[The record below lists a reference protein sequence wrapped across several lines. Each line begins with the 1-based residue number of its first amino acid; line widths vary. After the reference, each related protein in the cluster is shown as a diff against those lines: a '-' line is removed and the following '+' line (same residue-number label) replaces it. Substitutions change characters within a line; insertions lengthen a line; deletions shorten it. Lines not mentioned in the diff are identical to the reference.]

1 MKIAII
7 TPYFKE
13 SLDILK
19 QCHNSVLAQEI
30 SADHY
35 FIADGFPRSEINLW
49 KVKHI
54 ILEKNHDDNG
64 NTPRGIGSKTA
75 RELNYDFISYLDADN
90 WFHKDHLESLINLYN
105 NTKANICCSKRTF
118 HHMNGEDLNISE
130 VPEDKF
136 EHVDTS
142 CFLIH
147 NLAFEVT
154 KIWEKMPKI
163 LSPICDRIFYKS
175 IVIHKKYSIAFSNL
189 RTVAFRS
196 QYLSHYKTA
205 KQQPPEN
212 LKGSIG
218 RESFDWLKTEMGK
231 KISKETLGFYPYD
244 N

>member
-13 SLDILK
+13 SLDILEQNYK
-19 QCHNSVLAQEI
+19 SVIDQDLNT
-30 SADHY
+30 DHY
-35 FIADGFPRSEINLW
+35 FIADGYPLDAISKW

-54 ILEKNHDDNG
+54 ILDQSHDDNG
-64 NTPRGIGSKTA
+64 NTPRGVGSRKV
-75 RELNYDFISYLDADN
+75 RELNYDFLAYLDADN
-90 WFHKDHLESLINLYN
+90 WFHKNHLKSLINLYN
-105 NTKANICCSKRTF
+105 KTKANICCAKRTF
-118 HHMNGEDLNISE
+118 HHINGDDLNISE
-130 VPEDKF
+130 MPEDKF

-147 NLAFEVT
+147 NSAFEVS

-175 IVIHKKYSIAFSNL
+175 IIIHKKYSIAFSNL

-196 QYLSHYKTA
+196 QYSSHYKTA
-205 KQQPPEN
+205 N
-212 LKGSIG
+212 LKPPLKSKELIG
-218 RESFDWLKTEMGK
+218 KKSYDWLKTELGK
-231 KISKETLGFYPYD
+231 KISKETLGFWPYD

>member
-13 SLDILK
+13 SLDILE
-19 QCHNSVLAQEI
+19 QCYNSVLAQQVN
-30 SADHY
+30 ADHY
-35 FIADGFPRSEINLW
+35 FIADGFPRNEINSW

-54 ILEKNHDDNG
+54 ILEKSHDDNG
-64 NTPRGIGSKTA
+64 NTPRRIGSKTA
-75 RELNYDFISYLDADN
+75 GELNYDFISYLDADN
-90 WFHKDHLESLINLYN
+90 WFHKYHLKSLINLYN
-105 NTKANICCSKRTF
+105 DTKANICCSKRTF
-118 HHMNGEDLNISE
+118 HHINGEDLNISE

-147 NLAFEVT
+147 NSAFELT

-175 IVIHKKYSIAFSNL
+175 IIIHKKYSIAFSNL

-205 KQQPPEN
+205 NRQPPKN
-212 LKGSIG
+212 LKQLIG
-218 RESFDWLKTEMGK
+218 KESYDWLKTEIGK

-244 N
+244 Y

>member
-13 SLDILK
+13 SLDVLEQNYK
-19 QCHNSVLAQEI
+19 SVIDQDLNT
-30 SADHY
+30 DHY
-35 FIADGFPRSEINLW
+35 FIADGYPLDAISKW

-54 ILEKNHDDNG
+54 ILDKNHDDNG
-64 NTPRGIGSKTA
+64 NTPRGVGSRKV
-75 RELNYDFISYLDADN
+75 RELNYDFLAYLDADN
-90 WFHKDHLESLINLYN
+90 WFHKNHLKSLINLYN
-105 NTKANICCSKRTF
+105 KTKANICCAKRTF
-118 HHMNGEDLNISE
+118 HHINGDDLKISE
-130 VPEDKF
+130 MPEDKF

-147 NLAFEVT
+147 NSAFEAS

-175 IVIHKKYSIAFSNL
+175 IIIHKKYSIAFSNL

-196 QYLSHYKTA
+196 QYSSHYKTA
-205 KQQPPEN
+205 NQKPP
-212 LKGSIG
+212 LKSKELIG
-218 RESFDWLKTEMGK
+218 KESYDWLKTEVGK
-231 KISKETLGFYPYD
+231 KISKETLGFWPYD

>member
-13 SLDILK
+13 SLDILE
-19 QCHNSVLAQEI
+19 QCYNSVLAQGVN
-30 SADHY
+30 ADHY
-35 FIADGFPRSEINLW
+35 FIADGFPRNEINSW
-49 KVKHI
+49 KIKHI
-54 ILEKNHDDNG
+54 ILEKSHDDNG

-90 WFHKDHLESLINLYN
+90 WFHKDHLKSLINLYN
-105 NTKANICCSKRTF
+105 DTKANICCAKRTF
-118 HHMNGEDLNISE
+118 HHINGDDLSISE
-130 VPEDKF
+130 MPEDKF

-147 NLAFEVT
+147 NTAFEVT
-154 KIWEKMPKI
+154 KIWEKIPKI

-175 IVIHKKYSIAFSNL
+175 IIIHKKYSIAFSNL

-196 QYLSHYKTA
+196 QYISHYKTA
-205 KQQPPEN
+205 NQKPP
-212 LKGSIG
+212 LKLKELIG
-218 RESFDWLKTEMGK
+218 KESYDWLKTEIGK
-231 KISKETLGFYPYD
+231 KISKETLGFWPYD

>member
-13 SLDILK
+13 SLDVLEQNYK
-19 QCHNSVLAQEI
+19 SVIDQDLNT
-30 SADHY
+30 DHY
-35 FIADGFPRSEINLW
+35 FIADGYPLDAISKW

-54 ILEKNHDDNG
+54 ILDKSHDDNG
-64 NTPRGIGSKTA
+64 NTPRGVGSKKV
-75 RELNYDFISYLDADN
+75 RELNYDFLAYLDADN
-90 WFHKDHLESLINLYN
+90 WFHKNHLKSLINLYN
-105 NTKANICCSKRTF
+105 DAKVNICCSKRTF
-118 HHMNGEDLNISE
+118 HHMNGKELYISE
-130 VPEDKF
+130 MPEDEF

-147 NLAFEVT
+147 NSAFELT

-175 IVIHKKYSIAFSNL
+175 IFIHKKYSIAFSNL

-196 QYLSHYKTA
+196 QYLSHYKSA
-205 KQQPPEN
+205 NEQPPKN
-212 LKGSIG
+212 LKGLVG
-218 RESFDWLKTEMGK
+218 RESYEWLKTEIGK
-231 KISKETLGFYPYD
+231 KISKETLGFWPYD

>member
-13 SLDILK
+13 SLDILE
-19 QCHNSVLAQEI
+19 QCYNSVLAQEVNT
-30 SADHY
+30 DHY
-35 FIADGFPRSEINLW
+35 FIADGFPRSEINSW

-54 ILEKNHDDNG
+54 ILEKSHDDNG
-64 NTPRGIGSKTA
+64 NTPRGIGSSKA

-90 WFHKDHLESLINLYN
+90 WFHKGHLKSLINLYN

-118 HHMNGEDLNISE
+118 HHMNGKDLNISE
-130 VPEDKF
+130 MPEDKF

-147 NLAFEVT
+147 NSAFEIT
-154 KIWEKMPKI
+154 KIYEKMPKI

-205 KQQPPEN
+205 NRHPPEN
-212 LKGSIG
+212 LKGLIG
-218 RESFDWLKTEMGK
+218 RESYDWLKTEMGK
-231 KISKETLGFYPYD
+231 KISIETLCFYPYD

>member
-13 SLDILK
+13 SLDILE
-19 QCHNSVLAQEI
+19 QCYNSVLVQEVN
-30 SADHY
+30 ADHY
-35 FIADGFPRSEINLW
+35 FIADGFPRNEINSW
-49 KVKHI
+49 KAKHI
-54 ILEKNHDDNG
+54 VLKKGHDDNG

-90 WFHKDHLESLINLYN
+90 WFHKDHLKSMINLYN
-105 NTKANICCSKRTF
+105 DTKANICCSKRTF
-118 HHMNGEDLNISE
+118 HHMNGKELYISE
-130 VPEDKF
+130 ITEDEF

-147 NLAFEVT
+147 NSAFELT
-154 KIWEKMPKI
+154 KIWENMPKI

-175 IVIHKKYSIAFSNL
+175 IFIHKKYSVAFSNL

-196 QYLSHYKTA
+196 QYLSHYKSA
-205 KQQPPEN
+205 NEQPPKN
-212 LKGSIG
+212 LKGLVG
-218 RESFDWLKTEMGK
+218 RESYERLKTEMGK
-231 KISKETLGFYPYD
+231 KISKETLGFWPYD

>member
-13 SLDILK
+13 SLDILEQNYK
-19 QCHNSVLAQEI
+19 SVIDQDLNT
-30 SADHY
+30 DHY
-35 FIADGFPRSEINLW
+35 FIADGYPLAAINKW

-54 ILEKNHDDNG
+54 ILDKSHDDNG
-64 NTPRGIGSKTA
+64 NTPRGVGSKKV
-75 RELNYDFISYLDADN
+75 RELNYDFLAYLDADN
-90 WFHKDHLESLINLYN
+90 WFHKNHLKSLINLYN
-105 NTKANICCSKRTF
+105 DAKVNICCSKRTF
-118 HHMNGEDLNISE
+118 HHMNGKELYISE
-130 VPEDKF
+130 MPEDEF

-147 NLAFEVT
+147 NSAFELT

-175 IVIHKKYSIAFSNL
+175 IFIHKKYSIAFSNL

-196 QYLSHYKTA
+196 QYLSHYKSA
-205 KQQPPEN
+205 NEQPPKN
-212 LKGSIG
+212 LKGLVG
-218 RESFDWLKTEMGK
+218 RESYEWLKTEIGK
-231 KISKETLGFYPYD
+231 KISKETLGFWPYD

>member
-13 SLDILK
+13 SLDILEQNYK
-19 QCHNSVLAQEI
+19 SVIDQDLNT
-30 SADHY
+30 DHY
-35 FIADGFPRSEINLW
+35 FIADGYPLAAINKW

-54 ILEKNHDDNG
+54 ILDKSHDDNG
-64 NTPRGIGSKTA
+64 NTPRGVGSKEA
-75 RELNYDFISYLDADN
+75 RELNYDFIAYLDADN
-90 WFHKDHLESLINLYN
+90 WFHKNHLKSLINLYN
-105 NTKANICCSKRTF
+105 DAKVNICCSKRTF
-118 HHMNGEDLNISE
+118 HHMNGKELYISE
-130 VPEDKF
+130 MPEDEF

-147 NLAFEVT
+147 NSAFELT

-175 IVIHKKYSIAFSNL
+175 IFIHKKYSIAFSNL

-196 QYLSHYKTA
+196 QYLSHYKSA
-205 KQQPPEN
+205 NEQPPKN
-212 LKGSIG
+212 LKGLVG
-218 RESFDWLKTEMGK
+218 RESYEWLKTEIGK
-231 KISKETLGFYPYD
+231 KISKETLGFWPYD

>member
-19 QCHNSVLAQEI
+19 QCYNSVLTQQVN
-30 SADHY
+30 ADHY
-35 FIADGFPRSEINLW
+35 FIADGFPRNEISSW

-54 ILEKNHDDNG
+54 ILEKSHDDNG
-64 NTPRGIGSKTA
+64 NTPRGIGSNIA

-90 WFHKDHLESLINLYN
+90 WFHKDHLKSLINLYN

-130 VPEDKF
+130 MPEDKF

-147 NLAFEVT
+147 NSAFEVT

-175 IVIHKKYSIAFSNL
+175 IIINKKYSIAFSNL

-205 KQQPPEN
+205 NQQAPKN
-212 LKGSIG
+212 LKGLIG
-218 RESFDWLKTEMGK
+218 RESYEWLKTEIGK
-231 KISKETLGFYPYD
+231 KISKETLGFWPYD

>member
-35 FIADGFPRSEINLW
+35 LIADGFPRSEINLW

-64 NTPRGIGSKTA
+64 NTPRGIRSKTA

>member
-13 SLDILK
+13 SLDILE
-19 QCHNSVLAQEI
+19 QCYNSVLAQEVN
-30 SADHY
+30 ADHY
-35 FIADGFPRSEINLW
+35 FIADGLPRNEINSW
-49 KVKHI
+49 KIKHI
-54 ILEKNHDDNG
+54 ILEKSHDDNG

-75 RELNYDFISYLDADN
+75 RELNYDFIAYLDADN
-90 WFHKDHLESLINLYN
+90 WFHKDHLKSLTNLYN

-118 HHMNGEDLNISE
+118 HHINGEDLNISE
-130 VPEDKF
+130 MPEDKF
-136 EHVDTS
+136 QHVDTS

-147 NLAFEVT
+147 NSAFEVT

-175 IVIHKKYSIAFSNL
+175 IIIHKKYSIAFSNL

-205 KQQPPEN
+205 NQQPPEN
-212 LKGSIG
+212 LKGLIG
-218 RESFDWLKTEMGK
+218 RESYEWLKTEIGK
-231 KISKETLGFYPYD
+231 KIIMKTLGFHSFD

>member
-13 SLDILK
+13 SLDVLEQNYK
-19 QCHNSVLAQEI
+19 SVIDQDLNT
-30 SADHY
+30 DHY
-35 FIADGFPRSEINLW
+35 FIADGYPLDAISKW

-54 ILEKNHDDNG
+54 ILDKNHDDNG
-64 NTPRGIGSKTA
+64 NTPRGVGSRKV
-75 RELNYDFISYLDADN
+75 RELNYDFLAYLDADN
-90 WFHKDHLESLINLYN
+90 WFHKNHLKSLINLYN
-105 NTKANICCSKRTF
+105 DAKVNICCSKRTF
-118 HHMNGEDLNISE
+118 HHMNGKELYISE
-130 VPEDKF
+130 MPEDEF

-147 NLAFEVT
+147 NSAFELT

-175 IVIHKKYSIAFSNL
+175 IFIHKKYSIAFSNL

-196 QYLSHYKTA
+196 QYLSHYKSA
-205 KQQPPEN
+205 NEQPPKN
-212 LKGSIG
+212 LKGLVG
-218 RESFDWLKTEMGK
+218 RESYEWLKTEIGK
-231 KISKETLGFYPYD
+231 KISKETLGFWPYD

>member
-13 SLDILK
+13 SLDILEQNYK
-19 QCHNSVLAQEI
+19 SVIDQDLNT
-30 SADHY
+30 DHY
-35 FIADGFPRSEINLW
+35 FIADGYPLDAISKW

-54 ILEKNHDDNG
+54 ILDKSHDDNG
-64 NTPRGIGSKTA
+64 NTPRGVGSKKV
-75 RELNYDFISYLDADN
+75 RELNYDFLAYLDADN
-90 WFHKDHLESLINLYN
+90 WFHKNHLKSLINLYN
-105 NTKANICCSKRTF
+105 DAKVNICCSKRTF
-118 HHMNGEDLNISE
+118 HHMNGKELYISE
-130 VPEDKF
+130 MPEDEF

-147 NLAFEVT
+147 NSAFELT

-175 IVIHKKYSIAFSNL
+175 IFIHKKYSIAFSNL

-196 QYLSHYKTA
+196 QYLSHYKSA
-205 KQQPPEN
+205 NEQPPKN
-212 LKGSIG
+212 LKGLVG
-218 RESFDWLKTEMGK
+218 RESYEWLKTEIGK
-231 KISKETLGFYPYD
+231 KISKETLGFWPYD

>member
-13 SLDILK
+13 SLDILE
-19 QCHNSVLAQEI
+19 QCYNSVLAQEVNT
-30 SADHY
+30 DHY
-35 FIADGFPRSEINLW
+35 FIADGFPRNEISSW

-54 ILEKNHDDNG
+54 ILEKSHDDNG
-64 NTPRGIGSKTA
+64 NTPRGIGSKKA
-75 RELNYDFISYLDADN
+75 WELNYDFISYLDADN
-90 WFHKDHLESLINLYN
+90 WFHKDHLKSLINLYN

-118 HHMNGEDLNISE
+118 HHMNGKELYISE
-130 VPEDKF
+130 MPEDEF

-147 NLAFEVT
+147 NSAFELT
-154 KIWEKMPKI
+154 KIWENMPKI

-175 IVIHKKYSIAFSNL
+175 IFIHKKYSVAFSNL

-196 QYLSHYKTA
+196 QYLSHYKSA
-205 KQQPPEN
+205 NEQPPEN
-212 LKGSIG
+212 LKGLIG
-218 RESFDWLKTEMGK
+218 RESYEWLKTEIGK
-231 KISKETLGFYPYD
+231 KISKETLGFWPYD

>member
-13 SLDILK
+13 SLDILEQNYK
-19 QCHNSVLAQEI
+19 SVIDQDLNT
-30 SADHY
+30 DHY
-35 FIADGFPRSEINLW
+35 FIADGYPLDAISKW

-54 ILEKNHDDNG
+54 ILDKSHDDNG
-64 NTPRGIGSKTA
+64 NTPRGVGSKKV
-75 RELNYDFISYLDADN
+75 RELNYDFLAYLDADN
-90 WFHKDHLESLINLYN
+90 WFHKNHLKSLINLYN
-105 NTKANICCSKRTF
+105 DAKVNICCSKRTF
-118 HHMNGEDLNISE
+118 HHMNGKELYISE
-130 VPEDKF
+130 MPEDEF

-147 NLAFEVT
+147 NSAFELT

-175 IVIHKKYSIAFSNL
+175 IFIHKKYSIAFSNL

-196 QYLSHYKTA
+196 QYLSHYKSA
-205 KQQPPEN
+205 NEQPPKN
-212 LKGSIG
+212 LKGLVG
-218 RESFDWLKTEMGK
+218 RESYEWLKTEIGK

>member
-7 TPYFKE
+7 THYFKE

-19 QCHNSVLAQEI
+19 QCYNSVLAQEK
-30 SADHY
+30 STDHY
-35 FIADGFPRSEINLW
+35 FIADGFPRSEINSW
-49 KVKHI
+49 KVKYI
-54 ILEKNHDDNG
+54 ILEKSYDDNG
-64 NTPRGIGSKTA
+64 NTPRGVGSKTA

-90 WFHKDHLESLINLYN
+90 WFHKDHLKSLINLYN
-105 NTKANICCSKRTF
+105 DTKANICCSKRTF
-118 HHMNGEDLNISE
+118 HHLNGEDLNISE
-130 VPEDKF
+130 MPEDKF

-147 NLAFEVT
+147 HLAFEVT

-189 RTVAFRS
+189 RTVAFRT

-205 KQQPPEN
+205 NEKPPQN
-212 LKGSIG
+212 LKGLIG
-218 RESFDWLKTEMGK
+218 RESYDWLKTEMGK
-231 KISKETLGFYPYD
+231 KISKETLGFYPND

>member
-19 QCHNSVLAQEI
+19 QCHNSVLGQEV
-30 SADHY
+30 SADHIY
-35 FIADGFPRSEINLW
+35 IADGHPRSEINSW

-54 ILEKNHDDNG
+54 ILEKSHDDNG

-90 WFHKDHLESLINLYN
+90 WFHKDHLKSLINLYD

-118 HHMNGEDLNISE
+118 HHMNSGDLNISE
-130 VPEDKF
+130 MPEDKF

-142 CFLIH
+142 SFLIH
-147 NLAFEVT
+147 NSAFEVT
-154 KIWEKMPKI
+154 KIWEKIPKI

-175 IVIHKKYSIAFSNL
+175 IIIHKKYSIAFSNL

-218 RESFDWLKTEMGK
+218 KESYDWLKTEMGK

>member
-19 QCHNSVLAQEI
+19 QCYNSVVAQQVN
-30 SADHY
+30 ADHY
-35 FIADGFPRSEINLW
+35 FVADGFPRNEISSW

-54 ILEKNHDDNG
+54 ILEKSHDDNG
-64 NTPRGIGSKTA
+64 NTPRGIGSNIA

-90 WFHKDHLESLINLYN
+90 WFHKDHLKSLTNLYN
-105 NTKANICCSKRTF
+105 NAKVNICCSKRTF

-130 VPEDKF
+130 MPEDKF

-147 NLAFEVT
+147 NSAFEVT

-175 IVIHKKYSIAFSNL
+175 IIINKKYSIAFSNL

-205 KQQPPEN
+205 NQQAPKN
-212 LKGSIG
+212 LKGLIG
-218 RESFDWLKTEMGK
+218 RESYEWLKTEIGK
-231 KISKETLGFYPYD
+231 KISKETLGFWPYD

>member
-13 SLDILK
+13 SLDILE
-19 QCHNSVLAQEI
+19 QCYNSVLAQ
-30 SADHY
+30 AVNTDHY
-35 FIADGFPRSEINLW
+35 FIADGFPRSEINSW

-54 ILEKNHDDNG
+54 ILEKSHNDNG
-64 NTPRGIGSKTA
+64 NTPRGIGSSTA
-75 RELNYDFISYLDADN
+75 RLLNYDFISYLDADN
-90 WFHKDHLESLINLYN
+90 WFHKDHLKSLINLYN

-118 HHMNGEDLNISE
+118 HHMNGKDLNISE
-130 VPEDKF
+130 MPKDKF

-147 NLAFEVT
+147 NSAFEIT

-205 KQQPPEN
+205 DQYPPEN
-212 LKGSIG
+212 LKGLIG
-218 RESFDWLKTEMGK
+218 RESYDWLKTEMGK
-231 KISKETLGFYPYD
+231 KISIETLGFYPYD

>member
-13 SLDILK
+13 SLDILE
-19 QCHNSVLAQEI
+19 QCYNSVLAQEVNT
-30 SADHY
+30 DHY
-35 FIADGFPRSEINLW
+35 FIADGFPRSEINSW

-54 ILEKNHDDNG
+54 ILEKSHNDNG
-64 NTPRGIGSKTA
+64 NTPRGIGSSTA
-75 RELNYDFISYLDADN
+75 RLLNYDFISYLDADN
-90 WFHKDHLESLINLYN
+90 WFHKDHLKSLINLYN

-118 HHMNGEDLNISE
+118 HHMNGKDLNISE
-130 VPEDKF
+130 MPKDKF

-147 NLAFEVT
+147 NSAFEIT
-154 KIWEKMPKI
+154 KIYEKMPKI

-196 QYLSHYKTA
+196 QYLSHYQVA
-205 KQQPPEN
+205 NQQPPEN
-212 LKGSIG
+212 LKGLIG
-218 RESFDWLKTEMGK
+218 RESYDWLKTEMGK
-231 KISKETLGFYPYD
+231 KISIETLGFYPYD

>member
-13 SLDILK
+13 SLDVLEQNYK
-19 QCHNSVLAQEI
+19 SVIDQDLNT
-30 SADHY
+30 DHY
-35 FIADGFPRSEINLW
+35 FIADGYPLDAISKW

-54 ILEKNHDDNG
+54 ILDKSHDDNG
-64 NTPRGIGSKTA
+64 NTPRGVGSKKV
-75 RELNYDFISYLDADN
+75 RELNYDFIAYLDADN
-90 WFHKDHLESLINLYN
+90 WFHKNHLKSLINLYN
-105 NTKANICCSKRTF
+105 DAKVNICCSKRTF
-118 HHMNGEDLNISE
+118 HHMNGKELYISE
-130 VPEDKF
+130 MPEDEF

-147 NLAFEVT
+147 NSAFELT

-175 IVIHKKYSIAFSNL
+175 IFIHKKYSIAFSNL

-196 QYLSHYKTA
+196 QYLSHYKSA
-205 KQQPPEN
+205 NEQPPKN
-212 LKGSIG
+212 LKGLVG
-218 RESFDWLKTEMGK
+218 RESYEWLKTEIGK
-231 KISKETLGFYPYD
+231 KISKETLGFWPYD

>member
-13 SLDILK
+13 SLDILEQNYK
-19 QCHNSVLAQEI
+19 SVIDQDLNT
-30 SADHY
+30 DHY
-35 FIADGFPRSEINLW
+35 FIADGYPLDAISKW

-54 ILEKNHDDNG
+54 ILDKNHDDNG
-64 NTPRGIGSKTA
+64 NTPRGVGSRKV
-75 RELNYDFISYLDADN
+75 RELNYDFLAYLDADN
-90 WFHKDHLESLINLYN
+90 WFHKNHLKSLINLYN
-105 NTKANICCSKRTF
+105 DAKVNICCSKRTF
-118 HHMNGEDLNISE
+118 HHMNGKELYISE
-130 VPEDKF
+130 MPEDEF

-147 NLAFEVT
+147 NSAFELT

-175 IVIHKKYSIAFSNL
+175 IFIHKKYSIAFSNL

-196 QYLSHYKTA
+196 QYLSHYKSA
-205 KQQPPEN
+205 NEQPPKN
-212 LKGSIG
+212 LKGLVG
-218 RESFDWLKTEMGK
+218 RESYEWLKTEIGK
-231 KISKETLGFYPYD
+231 KISKETLGFWPYD

>member
-13 SLDILK
+13 SLNILE

-30 SADHY
+30 STDHY
-35 FIADGFPRSEINLW
+35 FIADGFPRSEINAW

-54 ILEKNHDDNG
+54 ILEKSHDDNG
-64 NTPRGIGSKTA
+64 NTPRGIGSRTA

-90 WFHKDHLESLINLYN
+90 WFHKDHLKSLINLHN
-105 NTKANICCSKRTF
+105 NTKVNICCSKRTF

-130 VPEDKF
+130 MPEDKF

-147 NLAFEVT
+147 NSAFEVT

-175 IVIHKKYSIAFSNL
+175 IIIHKKYSVAFSNL

-205 KQQPPEN
+205 NQRPPEN
-212 LKGSIG
+212 LKGLIG
-218 RESFDWLKTEMGK
+218 RESYDWLKTEVGK